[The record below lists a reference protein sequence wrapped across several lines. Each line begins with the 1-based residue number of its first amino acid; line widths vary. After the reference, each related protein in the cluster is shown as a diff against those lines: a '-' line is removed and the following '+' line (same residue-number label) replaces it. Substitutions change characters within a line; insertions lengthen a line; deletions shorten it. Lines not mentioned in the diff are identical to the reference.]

1 MVNSGIPSAEK
12 PSSAP
17 VQEAVSFHEALAGTW
32 EQKYR
37 KSSFASRQAI
47 VRECLREVRLKGTT
61 WLDAGC
67 GTGTLARWLAEQ
79 GCHVEAVDAAPSMLC
94 AAKELTSASPG
105 AVPVTYRWVP
115 SIDTLPFPANFFD
128 GVLCSSVLE
137 YLHDPRLCLQE
148 LNRVLRPCGRLMIS
162 VPSARSITRRVLKL
176 VHAGT
181 ERFGCAWPKYLSIS
195 KQEYSVRE
203 FSELLRAHGFGT
215 EVFMCFGN
223 RVARWFPGNAFV
235 GSLLMF
241 RATKE

>member
-1 MVNSGIPSAEK
+1 MVHSAVPSAET

-17 VQEAVSFHEALAGTW
+17 VQEAVGFHQALAGTW

-37 KSSFASRQAI
+37 KSSFASRQAV
-47 VRECLREVRLKGTT
+47 VRECLREVRLQGTT

-79 GCHVEAVDAAPSMLC
+79 GCHVEAVDAAPAMLC
-94 AAKELTSASPG
+94 VAEELTSTSPG
-105 AVPVTYRWVP
+105 STLVSYRRVA
-115 SIDTLPFPANFFD
+115 SIDALPFPASFFD

-137 YLHDPRLCLQE
+137 YLHDPRVCLQE
-148 LNRVLRPCGRLMIS
+148 LGRVLRPRGLLLIS
-162 VPSARSITRRVLKL
+162 VPSARSITRRILKV

-181 ERFGCAWPKYLSIS
+181 ARFGCAWPKYLSIS

-203 FSELLRAHGFGT
+203 FSDLLQAHGFST

-241 RATKE
+241 RATKQ